1 MKPSGLLPARKARQ
15 APSFIQP
22 STRESCS
29 PQTHV
34 LPSLTPT
41 VESHVKKLKNRR
53 KDVAGTYNTGESAIP
68 HGMFDQLRGS
78 DWKERDNALKV
89 LENFVVSQH
98 GNIGSLL
105 LTKVCL
111 QVLSLSPIHLFI
123 LLCTITCTHVLTF
136 IIM

>member
-1 MKPSGLLPARKARQ
+1 M
-15 APSFIQP
+15 
-22 STRESCS
+22 
-29 PQTHV
+29 
-34 LPSLTPT
+34 
-41 VESHVKKLKNRR
+41 
-53 KDVAGTYNTGESAIP
+53 AGTYNTGESAIP

-111 QVLSLSPIHLFI
+111 QVLSLSLSYPSLYTSVYNY
-123 LLCTITCTHVLTF
+123 LYTCIDVHNHVTLVLIF
-136 IIM
+136 